1 MMREALFA
9 LGILAIFAFMV
20 WVHVL
25 LARKAWTF
33 HTDIH
38 DLKGE
43 AGETDDD
50 VNAMRE
56 WLTEWL
62 QSERIFKAMV
72 QTETATRAHL
82 QTTQLAIPAMSAHQ
96 IRSTCKALL
105 RDRNVRRVIAV
116 EFMKAHNLPKGQ
128 HASILAG
135 LAEYAQIEPQ
145 RTGIRMVETA

>member
-1 MMREALFA
+1 MEQVAFA
-9 LGILAIFAFMV
+9 AGVLLLFAFMV
-20 WVHVL
+20 WVHVR
-25 LARKAWTF
+25 LARRAWTY

-38 DLKGE
+38 DLKDEEGSR
-43 AGETDDD
+43 DDD
-50 VNAMRE
+50 SNAMRE
-56 WLTEWL
+56 FLTEWL
-62 QSERIFKAMV
+62 QNPRIV
-72 QTETATRAHL
+72 QTMWVSATATREAL

-116 EFMKAHNLPKGQ
+116 EFMKAHNIPKSQ

-135 LAEYAQIEPQ
+135 LAEYAQLEPQ